1 MGLPDFICI
10 GAHKAATTW
19 LSRNL
24 SRHPDIWLPFT
35 KELHFFDP
43 PVDGSA
49 RYWRRLLTSKLE
61 SGIARAREKG
71 NAARL
76 AYLEGLKG
84 EDFILTEA
92 WYRKVFAPK
101 PEGKITGDFTPRY
114 ATLPEPV
121 IDSML
126 ALAPHA
132 RFIYLI
138 RDPVDRAISNFRMH
152 IGREATRPDDAE
164 EIERLARAWVERRA
178 YNSSDYADF
187 IPRWDARLDEEKLLY
202 LPFGRVKSEPLS
214 LLREVEHFLG
224 ISAFDGYPR
233 MEDRVNRTIKLDL
246 PAWLRGHLEEDLAP
260 HRAFIERRFPPEFA
274 RMIS

>member
-101 PEGKITGDFTPRY
+101 PEGKITGDFTPPLCDPAGAGDRQ
-114 ATLPEPV
+114 
-121 IDSML
+121 
-126 ALAPHA
+126 HA
-132 RFIYLI
+132 GARPPGAVHLS
-138 RDPVDRAISNFRMH
+138 DPRS
-152 IGREATRPDDAE
+152 G
-164 EIERLARAWVERRA
+164 
-178 YNSSDYADF
+178 
-187 IPRWDARLDEEKLLY
+187 
-202 LPFGRVKSEPLS
+202 
-214 LLREVEHFLG
+214 
-224 ISAFDGYPR
+224 
-233 MEDRVNRTIKLDL
+233 
-246 PAWLRGHLEEDLAP
+246 
-260 HRAFIERRFPPEFA
+260 
-274 RMIS
+274 